1 MISPK
6 NKTTTKDANN
16 NRSANKKKQH
26 QISAKRTK
34 NLKQQIVP
42 MKNNVLSS
50 GTATNKMIFF
60 YDIFMMENISSIFY
74 GLFQQL

>member
-42 MKNNVLSS
+42 MKNNVLAS
-50 GTATNKMIFF
+50 GTA
-60 YDIFMMENISSIFY
+60 
-74 GLFQQL
+74 